1 MPRLQLQDGSL
12 ISYHSTGDGFPLIL
26 LPGPEGVAG
35 WLPHMPLLGELCQA
49 IAYECCETQAAVDL
63 LPALLDVF
71 HMQRLYLASPVPGWA
86 PALEFARH
94 HPNTLEALLLVDFP
108 GSGAEVP
115 PLAPA
120 LTAVPSDMTLPTLIL
135 LADGASPVRPAADCL
150 STNLPHCRTVIMGR
164 PGEDSPTL
172 PKSPQ
177 RQFPHLMMQFLLDRE
192 RHRNLV
198 RGASFLL

>member
-12 ISYHSTGDGFPLIL
+12 ISYQSTGDGFPLIL
-26 LPGPEGVAG
+26 LPGPEGIAS
-35 WLPHMPLLGELCQA
+35 WLPHMPLLGELCHA
-49 IAYECCETQAAVDL
+49 VAYECFQPQPAGDL

-71 HMQRLYLASPVPGWA
+71 QKRRIYLASPAPGWV
-86 PALEFARH
+86 PALEFARR
-94 HPNTLEALLLVDFP
+94 HPNALEALLLVDFP
-108 GSGAEVP
+108 GSNAEVP

-120 LTAVPSDMTLPTLIL
+120 LTAPPSDMALPTLVL
-135 LADGASPVRPAADCL
+135 LANAASPARPAADCL
-150 STNLPHCRTVIMGR
+150 STDLPHCRTVIMGR
-164 PGEDSPTL
+164 PGEGPPAL

-177 RQFPHLMMQFLLDRE
+177 RQFPHLMIQFLLDRE

>member
-12 ISYHSTGDGFPLIL
+12 ISYQSTGDGFPLIL
-26 LPGPEGVAG
+26 LPGPEGIAG
-35 WLPHMPLLGELCQA
+35 WLPHMPLLGELCHA
-49 IAYECCETQAAVDL
+49 VAYECCQPQPPVDL

-71 HMQRLYLASPVPGWA
+71 HMQRVYLASPAPGWA
-86 PALEFARH
+86 SGLEFARC
-94 HPNTLEALLLVDFP
+94 HPNALEALLLVDFP
-108 GSGAEVP
+108 GTSAEVP

-120 LTAVPSDMTLPTLIL
+120 LTALLSDMTLPTLIL
-135 LADGASPVRPAADCL
+135 LADGASPARPAADCL
-150 STNLPHCRTVIMGR
+150 PTSLPHCRTVIMGR
-164 PGEDSPTL
+164 PGEGPPAL

>member
-12 ISYHSTGDGFPLIL
+12 ISYQSTGDGFPLVL
-26 LPGPEGVAG
+26 LPGPEGIAG
-35 WLPHMPLLGELCQA
+35 WLPHMPLLGELCHA
-49 IAYECCETQAAVDL
+49 VAYEPCEPQPAVDL

-71 HMQRLYLASPVPGWA
+71 QMQRLYLASPAPGWA
-86 PALEFARH
+86 PALEFAYR
-94 HPNTLEALLLVDFP
+94 HPNALEALLLVDFP
-108 GSGAEVP
+108 GASAAAP

-120 LTAVPSDMTLPTLIL
+120 LPSDMALPTLVL
-135 LADGASPVRPAADCL
+135 LADAASPARPAADCL
-150 STNLPHCRTVIMGR
+150 SDHLPQCRTVIMGR
-164 PGEDSPTL
+164 LGEAQPAL

-177 RQFPHLMMQFLLDRE
+177 RQFPHLMMRFLLDRE